1 EATHTAVIT
10 ASGKEIRGGGSA
22 SAVITATLVSEGP
35 NSTRADVLTELTI
48 TGKVAQFG
56 KGVITDVSKKL
67 IDQFAT
73 NLQAVIAAKSAADSA
88 APGEVVAA
96 PVIQASDSIDL
107 LGAAGAPVLKRAI
120 PVAIGVIVIVGII
133 VYFIVK

>member
-1 EATHTAVIT
+1 M
-10 ASGKEIRGGGSA
+10 
-22 SAVITATLVSEGP
+22 
-35 NSTRADVLTELTI
+35 
-48 TGKVAQFG
+48 AQFG